1 MAISYGLLSTHAP
14 TRCGLATF
22 NTNLAVHLAAGG
34 ARTGIVRV
42 TATGDDPHAELDV
55 VHTWSAGS
63 EGGWRAGA
71 DALRD
76 YDVAVVQHEYGI
88 YPGADGK
95 DVVPFLRRL
104 AVPSIVVLHTVLSHP
119 TATQKALLEQVV
131 AAASAVV
138 TMTDT
143 ARDRLLIGYAVDATK
158 VSVIPHGAAD
168 HHVDLTSRSRQSH
181 LLTWG
186 LIGPGKGIEWAL
198 RAVAR
203 LRD

>member
-22 NTNLAVHLAAGG
+22 NTNLAVHLAAVG

-42 TATGDDPHAELDV
+42 TATGDDPHAEPGV
-55 VHTWSAGS
+55 VHTWSAGG

-104 AVPSIVVLHTVLSHP
+104 AVPS
-119 TATQKALLEQVV
+119 
-131 AAASAVV
+131 
-138 TMTDT
+138 
-143 ARDRLLIGYAVDATK
+143 
-158 VSVIPHGAAD
+158 
-168 HHVDLTSRSRQSH
+168 
-181 LLTWG
+181 
-186 LIGPGKGIEWAL
+186 
-198 RAVAR
+198 
-203 LRD
+203 